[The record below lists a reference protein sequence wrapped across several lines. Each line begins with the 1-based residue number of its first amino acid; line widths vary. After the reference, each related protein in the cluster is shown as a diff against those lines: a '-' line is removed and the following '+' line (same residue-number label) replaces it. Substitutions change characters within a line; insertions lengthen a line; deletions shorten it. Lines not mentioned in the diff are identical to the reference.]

1 MKVVT
6 SGWGDVPRLAE
17 MVVAK
22 PVRSRNVASYFVL
35 SSCVVRTLLDKQ
47 SFLEETLFGE
57 AM

>member
-1 MKVVT
+1 M
-6 SGWGDVPRLAE
+6 AE